1 MGINGLKMTNKII
14 LESHDQLLIENV
26 QLKID
31 IVKTTKL
38 AAEYKNEL
46 EQLKR
51 KLNDARIILN
61 SI

>member
-1 MGINGLKMTNKII
+1 MTNKII